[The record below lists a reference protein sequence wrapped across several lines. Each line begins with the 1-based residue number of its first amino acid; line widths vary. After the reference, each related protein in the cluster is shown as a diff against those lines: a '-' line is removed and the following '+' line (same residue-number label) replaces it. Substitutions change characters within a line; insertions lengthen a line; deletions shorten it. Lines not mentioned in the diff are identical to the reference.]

1 MKFAVLILLLICLVP
16 VLLMAFDL
24 SEAAKKERTR
34 RLALAVSRDG
44 RQARSFKDADL
55 EIYHRLG
62 EPSPASRGRRDP
74 VIPSRD
80 LLKERIY
87 WQKERDSH
95 QQELARL
102 DARIR
107 RLEWRLTELKARSKP
122 GERLR
127 SDANEQVLE
136 DSLQSLREERKRLI
150 ESFHERARKAGAL
163 PGWLR

>member
-1 MKFAVLILLLICLVP
+1 
-16 VLLMAFDL
+16 
-24 SEAAKKERTR
+24 
-34 RLALAVSRDG
+34 
-44 RQARSFKDADL
+44 
-55 EIYHRLG
+55 
-62 EPSPASRGRRDP
+62 
-74 VIPSRD
+74 
-80 LLKERIY
+80 
-87 WQKERDSH
+87 
-95 QQELARL
+95 
-102 DARIR
+102 R